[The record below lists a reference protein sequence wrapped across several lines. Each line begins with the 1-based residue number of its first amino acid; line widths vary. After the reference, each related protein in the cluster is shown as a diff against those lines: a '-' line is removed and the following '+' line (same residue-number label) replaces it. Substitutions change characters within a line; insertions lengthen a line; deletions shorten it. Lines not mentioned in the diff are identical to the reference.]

1 MSNYLNNLLT
11 TTTSKYNTLR
21 RQLLSDEADGDT
33 EDDSH
38 IARALRAYYTEKG
51 RPFPQW
57 LPPDPKAPQ
66 AAPAQMVSSAG
77 RGYGQMG
84 QMGQQQPAM
93 GRGGGLGDLWDSPS
107 QAPPQQQEPMSLRRA
122 QGRGGGG
129 LRGTHSLSPE
139 PQMQGRPLPSQRAGS
154 QQSVSSFRNELAP
167 QQTGGSATSAQDRL
181 KARLWGS
188 GKSQSTPSSQNPSP
202 ATSPVPP
209 GGMRSQYDRPQQGG
223 GRAPYPDERGG
234 GGYSGGGGG
243 GGGGGRQ
250 QNSYNVSANSPWS
263 GGNDDPYGPSYN
275 SAPPQQQQPERRR
288 MGLPNGPR
296 MR

>member
-21 RQLLSDEADGDT
+21 RTLLSDEADGDT

-51 RPFPQW
+51 RQFPQW
-57 LPPDPKAPQ
+57 LPPDPKAPH
-66 AAPAQMVSSAG
+66 AAPVRMVSSAG
-77 RGYGQMG
+77 RGYGQT
-84 QMGQQQPAM
+84 GQQQPMM
-93 GRGGGLGDLWDSPS
+93 GRGGGGGLGDLWDSPS
-107 QAPPQQQEPMSLRRA
+107 QAAPQQQEPMSLRRA

-129 LRGTHSLSPE
+129 LRGNNSLPPE

-154 QQSVSSFRNELAP
+154 QQSTSSFRNELAP
-167 QQTGGSATSAQDRL
+167 QTTGGSATSAQDRL

-188 GKSQSTPSSQNPSP
+188 GKSQNPSP
-202 ATSPVPP
+202 ATSPAPP
-209 GGMRSQYDRPQQGG
+209 AGMRSQYDRPQTGG
-223 GRAPYPDERGG
+223 GRAPYSDDGGSG
-234 GGYSGGGGG
+234 GGYSGGG
-243 GGGGGRQ
+243 RQ
-250 QNSYNVSANSPWS
+250 QNNSNMSANSPWS
-263 GGNDDPYGPSYN
+263 GGNDDPYGPSY
-275 SAPPQQQQPERRR
+275 SRAPPPPQQQQPPERRR